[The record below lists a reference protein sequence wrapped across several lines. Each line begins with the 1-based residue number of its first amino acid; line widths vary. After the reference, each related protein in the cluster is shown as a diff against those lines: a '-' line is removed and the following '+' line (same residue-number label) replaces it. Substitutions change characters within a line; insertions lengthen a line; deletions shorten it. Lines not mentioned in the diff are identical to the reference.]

1 MQENHNDDLFDDN
14 AFGRPDEKDEKAS
27 PSVGTG
33 ETGETKKTE
42 GASPARSDI
51 RDPDNE
57 RPIGADYF
65 SSVPYPD
72 TKIVSDGRAD
82 DPAGSK
88 SGIGA
93 ENRSETPQKASN
105 EEDGQSGRENY
116 FNYYGTAARENAPDG
131 RETTGGNACNG
142 QTAGNSRDRGN
153 GQNPYGGQNP
163 YAGQNPYG
171 GQNPYAG
178 QNPYGGQNNY
188 RNYGKGEGTLYGGT
202 NPYASAQG
210 EPVPD
215 DFRPVSGA
223 GRVLGIVSMVCGIL
237 SVLGCCCMGV
247 FLAAAIAGIITSAI
261 SFKRGDRNGFAVAGL
276 VTSIVG
282 VVFNVI
288 VIIAIA
294 VTGSAFPPDT
304 SEPSEPES
312 DIIVGA
318 ITYGIEWLKVA
329 FMKT

>member
-65 SSVPYPD
+65 SSVPYPG
-72 TKIVSDGRAD
+72 TKIASDGRAD

-93 ENRSETPQKASN
+93 ENRSETPQKASS

-116 FNYYGTAARENAPDG
+116 FNYCGTAARENAPDG

-153 GQNPYGGQNP
+153 GQP
-163 YAGQNPYG
+163 PYG

-188 RNYGKGEGTLYGGT
+188 RNYGKGEGTPYGGT

-215 DFRPVSGA
+215 GFRPVSGA

-329 FMKT
+329 FMKA